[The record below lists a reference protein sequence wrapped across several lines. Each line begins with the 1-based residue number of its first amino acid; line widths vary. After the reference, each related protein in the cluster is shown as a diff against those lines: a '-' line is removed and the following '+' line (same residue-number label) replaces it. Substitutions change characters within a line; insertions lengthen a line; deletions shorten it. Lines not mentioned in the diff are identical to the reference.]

1 MNHDM
6 LHLLGVLT
14 GDDFETVDTSGSIA
28 DPNSGE
34 VKYI

>member
-6 LHLLGVLT
+6 LHLLDVLT
-14 GDDFETVDTSGSIA
+14 GDDFEAVDTSGLMV

-34 VKYI
+34 VK